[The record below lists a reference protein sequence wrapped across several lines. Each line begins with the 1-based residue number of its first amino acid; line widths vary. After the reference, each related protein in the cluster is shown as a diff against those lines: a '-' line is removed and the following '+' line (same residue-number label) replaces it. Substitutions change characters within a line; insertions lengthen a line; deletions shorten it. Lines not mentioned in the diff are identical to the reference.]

1 MTEQESLFLDLIGE
15 YLFDKPVSESK
26 IGSEAELLRLSV
38 SQNMFG
44 MCWSALKRRNGSGD
58 VLEKSKKAAVAEA
71 VLQTRR
77 TESFLRF
84 YRALSDEGVF
94 AVCVKGITLR
104 CLYPEPDLR
113 PSSDEDLIIDKSGM
127 KLFLD
132 VSQRLG
138 FTIRTE
144 NENQITVFDA
154 ANGLL
159 VEAQT
164 DFFLPGERISEK
176 MNGFF
181 SESRKHLKTIEL
193 QGVEIKTPDSTDTLI
208 YLICH
213 VLKHYIR
220 SGFGIRQICDILLYS
235 KVFYQGI
242 DFDCVLKKLRE
253 ISADGFAADIFRI
266 GKEYF
271 GLPEHFAQVFNGR
284 EVDPQKLLEDVLS
297 AGVFGKSTAER
308 THSAALTL
316 AAVKGEK
323 NVGKSAV
330 KRAFVSFDELK
341 SVYPE
346 IKDRKWLYPYYSVLR
361 LLSYLKKSDGIRSTG
376 QSIKIATDRLGQFE
390 AYGLISGGENREFDD
405 AVIEAIKSRLE
416 SGKTAV
422 LKVTGSSMT
431 PFLVPERDSVELA
444 AIKNNPKTGDVVLYK
459 RKSAAYVLHR
469 VIKTDKDGFY
479 FSGDR
484 QTFVEGPIKKE
495 QLIAVCVAFYRKG
508 EKISGNE
515 PRWKAYEFLWRKFR
529 KCRPSLMKAYE
540 KMKK

>member
-15 YLFDKPVSESK
+15 YLFDKPVSGAI

-44 MCWSALKRRNGSGD
+44 ICWAALKRRNGSRD
-58 VLEKSKKAAVAEA
+58 TLEKSKRIVVAAAVS
-71 VLQTRR
+71 QTRK
-77 TESFLRF
+77 TERFLRF
-84 YRALSDEGVF
+84 YRALSQAGIS
-94 AVCVKGITLR
+94 AICVKGLTIRT
-104 CLYPEPDLR
+104 LYPEPDLR
-113 PSSDEDLIIDKSGM
+113 PSSDEDLIIDENERQLFFDVCQKSGF
-127 KLFLD
+127 K
-132 VSQRLG
+132 
-138 FTIRTE
+138 IKNE
-144 NENQITVFDA
+144 NKNQITVHDEQS
-154 ANGLL
+154 GLL

-164 DFFLPGERISEK
+164 EFFLPSDRIGEK

-181 SESRKHLKTIEL
+181 SESRKQRRIVDI
-193 QGVEIKTPDSTDTLI
+193 QGVEIRTLGFTDNLL

-220 SGFGIRQICDILLYS
+220 SGFGIRQICDILLFCRKHS
-235 KVFYQGI
+235 SEI
-242 DFDCVLKKLRE
+242 DFDRVFGKLCE
-253 ISADGFAADIFRI
+253 ISAEGFAADIFKI
-266 GKEYF
+266 GQEYF
-271 GLPEHFAQVFNGR
+271 GLKDFVAEPFDGIDVAFET
-284 EVDPQKLLEDVLS
+284 LLEDVLS

-341 SVYPE
+341 SVYPGM
-346 IKDRKWLYPYYSVLR
+346 KDRKWLYPYYSVLR
-361 LLSYLKKSDGIRSTG
+361 LLSYFRGSNGVKSTG
-376 QSIKIATDRLGQFE
+376 QSIQIATNRIEQFK
-390 AYGLISGGENREFDD
+390 AYGLIPGGANRGFDD
-405 AVIEAIKSRLE
+405 VVIEAVKSRLE
-416 SGKTAV
+416 CGQTAV

-444 AIKNNPKTGDVVLYK
+444 GIKNEPKTGDVVLYK
-459 RKSAAYVLHR
+459 RKNGAYVLHR

-479 FSGDR
+479 FTGDS
-484 QTFVEGPIKKE
+484 QTFVEGPIEKD
-495 QLIAVCVAFYRKG
+495 QLIAVCDAFVRKG
-508 EKISGNE
+508 KRIAGKE

>member
-15 YLFDKPVSESK
+15 YLFDKPVSETI
-26 IGSEAELLRLSV
+26 IGSQAELLRLSV

-44 MCWSALKRRNGSGD
+44 ICWSALKRRNGSGD
-58 VLEKSKKAAVAEA
+58 VLEKSKRAVVAGA
-71 VLQTRR
+71 VLQTRK
-77 TESFLRF
+77 TERFLNF
-84 YRALSDEGVF
+84 YKALSQVGISPI
-94 AVCVKGITLR
+94 CVKGLTIRT
-104 CLYPEPDLR
+104 LYPEPDLR
-113 PSSDEDLIIDKSGM
+113 PSSDEDLIIDENERQ
-127 KLFLD
+127 LFLD

-144 NENQITVFDA
+144 NENQITVYDEQS
-154 ANGLL
+154 GLL

-164 DFFLPGERISEK
+164 EFFLPSDRIGEK

-181 SESRKHLKTIEL
+181 SESRKHLRTVDV
-193 QGVEIKTPDSTDTLI
+193 QGVEIKTLGFTDNLL

-235 KVFYQGI
+235 QTFYDEI
-242 DFDCVLKKLRE
+242 DFDGVFKKLKE
-253 ISADGFAADIFRI
+253 ISADGFAADIFGI
-266 GKEYF
+266 GKDYF
-271 GLPEHFAQVFNGR
+271 GLTASFPEVFALSQVNC
-284 EVDPQKLLEDVLS
+284 EKLVEDVLS

-323 NVGKSAV
+323 SVGKSAA

-341 SVYPE
+341 SVYPGM
-346 IKDRKWLYPYYSVLR
+346 KDRKWLYPYYSVLR
-361 LLSYLKKSDGIRSTG
+361 LLTYLKRSDGFRSTEKSM
-376 QSIKIATDRLGQFE
+376 QIATNRIEQFK
-390 AYGLISGGENREFDD
+390 AYGLIPGGETREFDN
-405 AVIEAIKSRLE
+405 AVIEAIKDRLK

-422 LKVTGSSMT
+422 LKVTGNSMT

-444 AIKNNPKTGDVVLYK
+444 QIKKEPKTGDVVLYK
-459 RKSAAYVLHR
+459 RKNGAYVLHR

-479 FSGDR
+479 FTGDG
-484 QTFVEGPIKKE
+484 QTFVEGPIEKE
-495 QLIAVCVAFYRKG
+495 QLIAVCDAFIRRG
-508 EKISGNE
+508 ERISGKE
-515 PRWKAYEFLWRKFR
+515 PRWKAYAFLWRKSR
-529 KCRPSLMKAYE
+529 KLRPSVMKAYE